1 MKSEP
6 LSWSGLLSS
15 SRVVSPGKNIEKYCP
30 LQRWQLYNFLYNFS
44 YLMTPCSEKWCFVRV
59 GIAGQTAWAHT
70 QAYKPD
76 TQLKKN
82 TQPSNKSVHC
92 SVNGVFSCATA
103 APLLRG
109 WCCRCTAVK
118 TAKRVWDRAD
128 AACDSCLS
136 LFCRFFKTD
145 AHLTLP
151 QTCCRDPGVRWKKIK
166 WRMINKKTRTGR
178 AGPLI

>member
-30 LQRWQLYNFLYNFS
+30 LLRWQLYNFLYNFS
-44 YLMTPCSEKWCFVRV
+44 YLMTPCSEKRCFVRV

-82 TQPSNKSVHC
+82 NNLQINPSSAQLT
-92 SVNGVFSCATA
+92 VFSPAPQRHLCRSVERLMLQMHCGKNSHACVRQGRCCMWQLFE
-103 APLLRG
+103 PLLYVFLN
-109 WCCRCTAVK
+109 WCSFNPASNLLQGSRCALE
-118 TAKRVWDRAD
+118 A
-128 AACDSCLS
+128 
-136 LFCRFFKTD
+136 
-145 AHLTLP
+145 
-151 QTCCRDPGVRWKKIK
+151 
-166 WRMINKKTRTGR
+166 N
-178 AGPLI
+178 